1 MVKPIIRLSFASL
14 GYRKRSTL
22 FSLIGIFLAVILIV
36 VTTVFS
42 AAMLDLMLNIGL
54 FDVGTPIDSVPIASD
69 IARIKNEDESY
80 TMMQMIVSL
89 LMVLAVLAAVSA
101 ISSVLT
107 AGAGEK
113 TKILSVLST
122 LGASKEQTSVLLITD
137 ALALSVIAIPLGLAA
152 GVLASVPMLSY
163 LDRTTYAAFGMP
175 HYVDTVTNSR
185 AGYLA
190 LTALLALLAIL
201 LAACKPIWRARKRSS
216 VEIAKS
222 TDGVSGVNISLR
234 ETTLDR
240 FVDRRFGI
248 AGRLAAAN
256 FNNHKVK
263 FKLIARSMSIS
274 ALMFILFALFRVYL
288 LQNNEQDQAFRFLFN
303 FFYIF
308 VGTLFAATF
317 MGTCAL
323 FYVHFNRRKSEFAML
338 RSMGM
343 DGGEMARMVA
353 VESIYYGIYMFFYLL
368 VGSLVVDGILFAAL
382 RLMDDYYF
390 VYPWREMGI
399 ALGVIIAITLML
411 SLFMTASV
419 KRINIIT
426 ELKRNY

>member
-1 MVKPIIRLSFASL
+1 MSLPIIRVSLASL
-14 GYRKRSTL
+14 WYRKRTTL
-22 FSLIGIFLAVILIV
+22 FTLAGILLAVILIV

-42 AAMLDLMLNIGL
+42 AAMLDLMLNISL
-54 FDVGTPIDSVPIASD
+54 YDVGTPTDSVLSASD
-69 IARIKNEDESY
+69 IARIKSEDESY
-80 TMMQMIVSL
+80 AMMLVIVSL
-89 LMVLAVLAAVSA
+89 LMVLAVLSAVSA

-113 TKILSVLST
+113 TKTLSVLST
-122 LGASKEQTSVLLITD
+122 LGASKGQASVLLVTD

-152 GVLASVPMLSY
+152 GVLASIPMLSY
-163 LDRTTYAAFGMP
+163 LDRTTYAEFGMP

-185 AGYLA
+185 ADYLA
-190 LTALLALLAIL
+190 LTALLALLAVL

-216 VEIAKS
+216 IEIARS
-222 TDGVSGVNISLR
+222 TDAVNVSLR
-234 ETTLDR
+234 ETVVDR
-240 FVDRRFGI
+240 FMERRFGV

-256 FNNHKVK
+256 FNNHRVR
-263 FKLIARSMSIS
+263 FKLIARSMSVS

-288 LQNNEQDQAFRFLFN
+288 LQSNEQDQAFDFLFN

-317 MGTCAL
+317 TGTCAL

-338 RSMGM
+338 CSMGM

-353 VESIYYGIYMFFYLL
+353 VESMYYGIYMFFYLL
-368 VGSLVVDGILFAAL
+368 IGSLIVDGILFGAL
-382 RLMDDYYF
+382 RMMDDYHF
-390 VYPWREMGI
+390 VYPWAEMGI
-399 ALGVIIAITLML
+399 ALGVIVIITLLL
-411 SLFMTASV
+411 SLFMTATV

-426 ELKRNY
+426 ELKRSY

>member
-1 MVKPIIRLSFASL
+1 MIKPIFRVSFASL
-14 GYRKRSTL
+14 WYRKRTTL
-22 FSLIGIFLAVILIV
+22 FTLAGISLAVILIV

-54 FDVGTPIDSVPIASD
+54 FDVGTPIDSVPTASD
-69 IARIKNEDESY
+69 IARIKNQDESY

-113 TKILSVLST
+113 TKTLSVLST

-163 LDRTTYAAFGMP
+163 LDRTTYATFGMP

-222 TDGVSGVNISLR
+222 TDAVNVSLR
-234 ETTLDR
+234 ETVLDR
-240 FVDRRFGI
+240 FVERRFGI
-248 AGRLAAAN
+248 VGQLAAAN

-263 FKLIARSMSIS
+263 FKLIARSISIS

-288 LQNNEQDQAFRFLFN
+288 LQNNEQDTAFDFLFN

-308 VGTLFAATF
+308 VGTLFAAAFT
-317 MGTCAL
+317 GTCAL

-343 DGGEMARMVA
+343 DTGEMVRMVA
-353 VESIYYGIYMFFYLL
+353 VESVYYGICMFFYLL
-368 VGSLVVDGILFAAL
+368 IGSLIVDGILFAAL
-382 RLMDDYYF
+382 RLIDDYYF
-390 VYPWREMGI
+390 VYPWAEMGV
-399 ALGVIIAITLML
+399 ALGVIIAITLLL
-411 SLFMTASV
+411 SLFMTAGV
-419 KRINIIT
+419 KRINIIN

>member
-1 MVKPIIRLSFASL
+1 MIRPILRVSFASL
-14 GYRKRSTL
+14 WYRKRTTL
-22 FSLIGIFLAVILIV
+22 FTLAGIFLAVILIV

-42 AAMLDLMLNIGL
+42 AAMLDLQINIGL
-54 FDVGTPIDSVPIASD
+54 FDTGTPTDAVPSASD
-69 IARIKNEDESY
+69 IARIKSEDESY
-80 TMMQMIVSL
+80 TMMLVIASL
-89 LMVLAVLAAVSA
+89 LMVLAVLSAVSA

-113 TKILSVLST
+113 TKTLSVLST
-122 LGASKEQTSVLLITD
+122 LGATKKQASLLLIIE
-137 ALALSVIAIPLGLAA
+137 ALALAVIAIPLGLAA
-152 GVLASVPMLSY
+152 GVLASIPMLSY

-190 LTALLALLAIL
+190 FTALLALIAIL
-201 LAACKPIWRARKRSS
+201 LAACKPIWRARNRSII
-216 VEIAKS
+216 EIAKS
-222 TDGVSGVNISLR
+222 TDGVNVSLR
-234 ETTLDR
+234 ETALDR
-240 FVDRRFGI
+240 FIERRFGI
-248 AGRLAAAN
+248 AGRLATAN

-263 FKLIARSMSIS
+263 FKLIARSMSVS

-288 LQNNEQDQAFRFLFN
+288 LQNNEQDTAFGFLFN

-317 MGTCAL
+317 TGTCAL
-323 FYVHFNRRKSEFAML
+323 FCVHFNRRKSEFAML

-353 VESIYYGIYMFFYLL
+353 VESIYYGVYMLAYLL
-368 VGSLVVDGILFAAL
+368 AGSLIVDGILFAAL

-390 VYPWREMGI
+390 VYPWAEMGI
-399 ALGVIIAITLML
+399 ALGVILVITLL
-411 SLFMTASV
+411 ISLFMTATV
-419 KRINIIT
+419 KRIHIIG

>member
-1 MVKPIIRLSFASL
+1 MIKPILRVSVASL
-14 GYRKRSTL
+14 WYRKRTTL
-22 FSLIGIFLAVILIV
+22 FTLAGIFLAVVLIV
-36 VTTVFS
+36 VTAVFS
-42 AAMLDLMLNIGL
+42 VALLDLMLNMTF
-54 FDVGTPIDSVPIASD
+54 FDMGTPVDAVPTAAD
-69 IARIKNEDESY
+69 IAQIKDGDDSY
-80 TMMQMIVSL
+80 TMMFVIVSL
-89 LMVLAVLAAVSA
+89 LMVLAVLAAVSS

-113 TKILSVLST
+113 TKTLSVLST
-122 LGASKEQTSVLLITD
+122 LGASKGQASILLIAD

-152 GVLASVPMLSY
+152 GVLASIPMLSY
-163 LDRTTYAAFGMP
+163 LDRTTYAEFGMP
-175 HYVDTVTNSR
+175 HYVDTVSNSR

-222 TDGVSGVNISLR
+222 TDAVNVSLR
-234 ETTLDR
+234 ETVVDR
-240 FVDRRFGI
+240 FMERRFGV

-256 FNNHKVK
+256 FNNHRAN
-263 FKLIARSMSIS
+263 FKLIARSMSVS

-288 LQNNEQDQAFRFLFN
+288 LQLNEEDQAFRFLFN

-317 MGTCAL
+317 TGTCAL

-338 RSMGM
+338 CSMGM
-343 DGGEMARMVA
+343 DAGTMARMVI
-353 VESIYYGIYMFFYLL
+353 VESMYYGIYMFFDLL
-368 VGSLVVDGILFAAL
+368 IGSLIVDGIVFTAL
-382 RLMDDYYF
+382 RLMSDYYF
-390 VYPWREMGI
+390 VYPWAEMGI
-399 ALGVIIAITLML
+399 ALGVIMGITLLL
-411 SLFMTASV
+411 SLFMTATV
-419 KRINIIT
+419 KRIHIIG

>member
-1 MVKPIIRLSFASL
+1 MLKPILRVSVASL
-14 GYRKRSTL
+14 WYRKRTTL
-22 FSLIGIFLAVILIV
+22 FTLVGIFLAVILIV

-54 FDVGTPIDSVPIASD
+54 FDVGAPIDSVPSASD
-69 IARIKNEDESY
+69 IAHIKSEDESY
-80 TMMQMIVSL
+80 TMMLVIVSL

-113 TKILSVLST
+113 AKTLSVLST
-122 LGASKEQTSVLLITD
+122 LGASKGQASVLLIAD
-137 ALALSVIAIPLGLAA
+137 ALVLSVLAIPLGLGA

-163 LDRTTYAAFGMP
+163 LDRTTYAEFGMP

-201 LAACKPIWRARKRSS
+201 LAACKPIWLARKRSS

-222 TDGVSGVNISLR
+222 TDAVNVSLSD
-234 ETTLDR
+234 TPFDR
-240 FVDRRFGI
+240 FIERRFGI
-248 AGRLAAAN
+248 AGRLATAN

-263 FKLIARSMSIS
+263 FKLIARSMSVS
-274 ALMFILFALFRVYL
+274 ALMFILFALLRVYL
-288 LQNNEQDQAFRFLFN
+288 LQSNEQDNAFVFLFN

-317 MGTCAL
+317 TGTCAL

-343 DGGEMARMVA
+343 DGGTMVRMVA
-353 VESIYYGIYMFFYLL
+353 VESVYYGVYMFFYLL
-368 VGSLVVDGILFAAL
+368 IGSLIVDGIVFMAL
-382 RLMDDYYF
+382 RLMSDYYF
-390 VYPWREMGI
+390 VYPLAEMGI
-399 ALGVIIAITLML
+399 ALGVIIVITLLL
-411 SLFMTASV
+411 SLFMTAGV
-419 KRINIIT
+419 RRINIIG

>member
-1 MVKPIIRLSFASL
+1 MVKPIIRVSFASL
-14 GYRKRSTL
+14 WYRKRSALFTL
-22 FSLIGIFLAVILIV
+22 VGIFLAVILIV
-36 VTTVFS
+36 VTAVFS
-42 AAMLDLMLNIGL
+42 LALLDLSLNISF
-54 FDVGTPIDSVPIASD
+54 FDVETPIDHTPSAADVSRMQQGD
-69 IARIKNEDESY
+69 DSY
-80 TMMQMIVSL
+80 LMMQVIVTL
-89 LMVLAVLAAVSA
+89 LLVLAVLAAVSS

-113 TKILSVLST
+113 TKTLSILST
-122 LGASKEQTSVLLITD
+122 LGATKEQASVLLITD
-137 ALALSVIAIPLGLAA
+137 ALTLGLIAIPLGLAA
-152 GVLASVPMLSY
+152 GSLASIPMLSY
-163 LDRTTYAAFGMP
+163 LDRTTYATFGMP
-175 HYVDTVTNSR
+175 HYVDRVTSSR
-185 AGYLA
+185 AVYLA

-201 LAACKPIWRARKRSS
+201 LAACKPIWRARKRSTI
-216 VEIAKS
+216 EIAKS
-222 TDGVSGVNISLR
+222 TDGVNVALR
-234 ETTLDR
+234 ETALDR
-240 FVDRRFGI
+240 FMERRFGI
-248 AGRLAAAN
+248 TGRLAAAN
-256 FNNHKVK
+256 FNNHRVK
-263 FKLIARSMSIS
+263 FKLIARSTSIS

-308 VGTLFAATF
+308 VGILFAATF

-368 VGSLVVDGILFAAL
+368 VGSLIVDGVLFAAL

>member
-1 MVKPIIRLSFASL
+1 MVKPIIQVSFASL
-14 GYRKRSTL
+14 WHRKRTTL
-22 FSLIGIFLAVILIV
+22 FTLIGISLAVILIV

-42 AAMLDLMLNIGL
+42 IAMLDLQINIGL
-54 FDVGTPIDSVPIASD
+54 FDVGTSIDAVPSASD
-69 IARIKNEDESY
+69 IARIKEEDESY
-80 TMMQMIVSL
+80 TMMQIIVSL
-89 LMVLAVLAAVSA
+89 LMVLAVLAAVSS

-113 TKILSVLST
+113 TKTLSVLST
-122 LGASKEQTSVLLITD
+122 LGATKEQVSVLLITD
-137 ALALSVIAIPLGLAA
+137 ALALAVVAIPLGLLV
-152 GVLASVPMLSY
+152 GSVASLPMLSY

-201 LAACKPIWRARKRSS
+201 VAACKPIWQARKRST

-222 TDGVSGVNISLR
+222 TDGANVSLR
-234 ETTLDR
+234 ETALDR
-240 FVDRRFGI
+240 FMERRFGI

-256 FNNHKVK
+256 FNNHRVK

-288 LQNNEQDQAFRFLFN
+288 LQNNELNEAFRVLFN

-308 VGTLFAATF
+308 VGTIFAATF
-317 MGTCAL
+317 MGTCSL
-323 FYVHFNRRKSEFAML
+323 FYVHFNRRKSELAML

-343 DGGEMARMVA
+343 DAGEMARMVT
-353 VESIYYGIYMFFYLL
+353 VEGIYYGIYMFFYLL
-368 VGSLVVDGILFAAL
+368 VGSLIVDGIVFAAL
-382 RLMDDYYF
+382 RLMDDYDF
-390 VYPWREMGI
+390 VYPWLETGI
-399 ALGVIIAITLML
+399 ALGVIMVITLML

>member
-1 MVKPIIRLSFASL
+1 MINPIFRVSL
-14 GYRKRSTL
+14 ATLWYRKRTTL
-22 FSLIGIFLAVILIV
+22 FTLAGIFLAVILIV

-54 FDVGTPIDSVPIASD
+54 FDVGTPVDSVPSASD
-69 IARIKNEDESY
+69 IAQIKEGDESY
-80 TMMQMIVSL
+80 TMMLVIVAL
-89 LMVLAVLAAVSA
+89 LMVLAVLSAVSA

-113 TKILSVLST
+113 TKTLSVLST
-122 LGASKEQTSVLLITD
+122 LGASKGQASVLLITD
-137 ALALSVIAIPLGLAA
+137 ALALAVIAIPLGLVA
-152 GVLASVPMLSY
+152 GTFASIPMLSY
-163 LDRTTYAAFGMP
+163 LDRTTYAEFGMP
-175 HYVDTVTNSR
+175 HYVDTVTDGR

-201 LAACKPIWRARKRSS
+201 LAACKPIWRARKRAS
-216 VEIAKS
+216 VEIARS
-222 TDGVSGVNISLR
+222 TDAVNVSLR
-234 ETTLDR
+234 DSAVDR
-240 FVDRRFGI
+240 FMERRFGI

-263 FKLIARSMSIS
+263 FKLIARSMSVS

-317 MGTCAL
+317 TGTCAL

-343 DGGEMARMVA
+343 DAGEMARMVA
-353 VESIYYGIYMFFYLL
+353 VESIYYGIYMFVYLL
-368 VGSLVVDGILFAAL
+368 IGSLIVDGILFGAL
-382 RLMDDYYF
+382 TMMDDYHF
-390 VYPWREMGI
+390 VYPWAEMGI
-399 ALGVIIAITLML
+399 ALGVIVIITLLL

-419 KRINIIT
+419 KRINIIS